1 MPPASAP
8 WTDWIA
14 GLGHDTYAYPL
25 WITEQQLRC
34 RCDVT
39 LSPPLRNMTCF
50 DPQLVDWRKSVS
62 RAQSLDWCTA
72 KAWLLEHMPE
82 FDLHFLPNSVTVN
95 ATSML
100 DDVIAFSLMADRAA
114 PWSASVPLATKLT
127 YLLPYA
133 GCEPPARHVH
143 DTTGTGTGAKQE

>member
-1 MPPASAP
+1 
-8 WTDWIA
+8 
-14 GLGHDTYAYPL
+14 
-25 WITEQQLRC
+25 
-34 RCDVT
+34 
-39 LSPPLRNMTCF
+39 
-50 DPQLVDWRKSVS
+50 
-62 RAQSLDWCTA
+62 
-72 KAWLLEHMPE
+72 MPE

-143 DTTGTGTGAKQE
+143 DTTGTVTGAKQE

>member
-25 WITEQQLRC
+25 WITEQPAASVPLH
-34 RCDVT
+34 VT

-50 DPQLVDWRKSVS
+50 DPQLVDWRNSVV

-72 KAWLLEHMPE
+72 KTWLLEHMPE

-100 DDVIAFSLMADRAA
+100 DDVIAFS
-114 PWSASVPLATKLT
+114 
-127 YLLPYA
+127 
-133 GCEPPARHVH
+133 
-143 DTTGTGTGAKQE
+143 

>member
-1 MPPASAP
+1 MPP
-8 WTDWIA
+8 T
-14 GLGHDTYAYPL
+14 LPL
-25 WITEQQLRC
+25 P
-34 RCDVT
+34 T
-39 LSPPLRNMTCF
+39 LPAMCF
-50 DPQLVDWRKSVS
+50 
-62 RAQSLDWCTA
+62 
-72 KAWLLEHMPE
+72 
-82 FDLHFLPNSVTVN
+82 N

-143 DTTGTGTGAKQE
+143 DTTGTGTGAIQE

>member
-1 MPPASAP
+1 
-8 WTDWIA
+8 
-14 GLGHDTYAYPL
+14 
-25 WITEQQLRC
+25 
-34 RCDVT
+34 
-39 LSPPLRNMTCF
+39 MTCF

-114 PWSASVPLATKLT
+114 PWSATVPLATKLT